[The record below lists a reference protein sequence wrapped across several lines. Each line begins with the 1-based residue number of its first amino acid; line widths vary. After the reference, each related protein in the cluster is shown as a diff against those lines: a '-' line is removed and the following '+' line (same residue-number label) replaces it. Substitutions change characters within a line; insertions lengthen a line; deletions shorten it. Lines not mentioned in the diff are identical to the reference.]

1 MSKKTDLSTQEL
13 WAKLFEAPTVEDYF
27 NQSKHSQ
34 SLAVF
39 SDYITGLCREKG
51 EKPEQILKRS
61 DIEPSFG
68 HRLFSGSRNPSRDTV
83 IQLAFGFE
91 LNADETQQLL
101 KAARLSALHPRV
113 KRDAVIAFCL
123 HNQKPLIT
131 AQQLLYENNLPI
143 LGGKHIGKQ

>member
-51 EKPEQILKRS
+51 EKPEQILN
-61 DIEPSFG
+61 
-68 HRLFSGSRNPSRDTV
+68 RLFSGSRNPSRDTV

-91 LNADETQQLL
+91 LNADEAQQLL
-101 KAARLSALHPRV
+101 KTARLSALHPRV